1 MPVCACAVGL
11 PTGGSMD
18 LEDHT
23 DSSQETFEMLGGA
36 RKKKLTGKSL
46 HKQV

>member
-1 MPVCACAVGL
+1 MPVLCVGL

-18 LEDHT
+18 IEDHT

-36 RKKKLTGKSL
+36 RKKKLTGTRAQT
-46 HKQV
+46 HT